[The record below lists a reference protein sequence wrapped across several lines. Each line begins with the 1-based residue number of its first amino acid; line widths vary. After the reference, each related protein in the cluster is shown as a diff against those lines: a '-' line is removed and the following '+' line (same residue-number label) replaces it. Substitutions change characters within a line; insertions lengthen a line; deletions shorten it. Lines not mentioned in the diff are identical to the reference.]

1 MALAAERAAFLA
13 LALVPGIGP
22 ARLARLLEHCHSAL
36 GALSA
41 PFAFLCTIPGISD
54 AAATA
59 IGATSPADGER
70 VFAQIEEMGAR
81 CLISADPEY
90 PDELREI
97 PDPPPVLFAMG
108 DLSLLARPGVAIV
121 GSRNHSGYGQEVA
134 ERVARAA
141 ARAGIAIVS
150 GMARGLDAVA
160 HAEALRVGG
169 PTIGVLGNGLGVIY
183 PAANRLLYEQVA
195 EKGLLLTEFPPGD
208 RPLAHSFPR
217 RNRIISGLARVTV
230 VVEAAEGSGTLI
242 TVGAALVQGRDVMAV
257 PGPITSLT
265 SVGTNRLIRD
275 GAEPL
280 LDPADL
286 LAHYPEVAGAIESA
300 EVEGPAWRAASGET
314 GGVGAEVVAGFSP
327 GTVAGTTVT
336 SLSPAAAH
344 GAPAPAPVPVPVP
357 SDLTPEEAGVAEA
370 LQTGPL
376 PIDALILR
384 LALSPAQ
391 VLVAVSGL
399 ELRGVASHERGRVT
413 WAVEGGRTHARLK

>member
-22 ARLARLLEHCHSAL
+22 ARLARLLEYCHTAL

-59 IGATSPADGER
+59 IAGTSPADGER
-70 VFAQIEEMGAR
+70 VFAQVEEMGAR
-81 CLISADPEY
+81 CLVSADPEY
-90 PDELREI
+90 PDALREI

-121 GSRNHSGYGQEVA
+121 GSRDHSGYGQEVA

-160 HAEALRVGG
+160 HAEALRIGG

-195 EKGLLLTEFPPGD
+195 AKGLLLTEFPPGD
-208 RPLAHSFPR
+208 KPLAHSFPR

-242 TVGAALVQGRDVMAV
+242 TVGAALAQGRDVMAV

-286 LAHYPEVAGAIESA
+286 LAHYPEV
-300 EVEGPAWRAASGET
+300 VET
-314 GGVGAEVVAGFSP
+314 VGAVETVGTVGTVEAVE
-327 GTVAGTTVT
+327 TVAG
-336 SLSPAAAH
+336 AAVATIA
-344 GAPAPAPVPVPVP
+344 GTAPPHQAPSAPVPIP
-357 SDLTPEEAGVAEA
+357 SDLLPAELAMAEA
-370 LQTGPL
+370 LQAGPL

-391 VLVAVSGL
+391 VLVAVSVL